1 MHIPTHNKGINADRQ
16 RRQVMP
22 IVRLTLCISRSNKLE
37 VLRGIKM
44 EPIVGGILVGL
55 IVRFFGGGVID
66 KLWKAI
72 ERSDYYKE
80 RKVTNELVN

>member
-1 MHIPTHNKGINADRQ
+1 
-16 RRQVMP
+16 
-22 IVRLTLCISRSNKLE
+22 
-37 VLRGIKM
+37 M

-55 IVRFFGGGVID
+55 IVRLGEEKVID